1 MASKGANS
9 LVLHGNWATD
19 GIIHAESVSNE
30 FRAKMEAEAEVTY
43 ENGVKVTR
51 YLPAPVGVSKEAWKH
66 TTIQPVRRFHRTENE
81 RSEGKI

>member
-9 LVLHGNWATD
+9 WVLHGNWATD
-19 GIIHAESVSNE
+19 GIVHAESVSNE
-30 FRAKMEAEAEVTY
+30 FRAKMEAEAKVAY

-66 TTIQPVRRFHRTENE
+66 GTIQPVRSSRRTENN
-81 RSEGKI
+81 RGEGLV